1 MSPSQDIPSSKTLYV
16 FLDESG
22 NLDFSAKGTRHYVLA
37 AVVTENPLATSQE
50 LQDLKYEHLRNDTDT
65 TYFHASEDKQ
75 STRNDVI
82 NRLQRMTN
90 TLNVHYIHAQKNKT
104 YPALQNTADFYGK
117 LGTTLVKF
125 IVTWRTDNYNKVVIV
140 FDKALTNKEQKAFLS
155 QIKPELKR
163 LGKPYHIYFHQTLLD
178 FNGQIADYFA
188 WAKYVSLE
196 RHEQRPIT
204 SLSGIAMTHFD
215 LFRRGTKTWY

>member
-1 MSPSQDIPSSKTLYV
+1 MTQQEIPDPKTLYV

-22 NLDFSAKGTRHYVLA
+22 NLDFSNNGTKNYVLA

-50 LQDLKYEHLRNDTDT
+50 LQDLKYEHLRGDIDT

-75 STRNDVI
+75 AIRNDVI
-82 NRLQRMTN
+82 ARLQRMSN
-90 TLNVHYIHAQKNKT
+90 TINVHYIHAQKNKT
-104 YPALQNTADFYGK
+104 HPTLQNTPDFYGR

-125 IVTWRTDNYNKVVIV
+125 IVTWKTSNYDEVVIV

-155 QIKPELKR
+155 QIKPELKKI
-163 LGKPYHIYFHQTLLD
+163 GKPYHIYFHQTLLD

-196 RHEQRPIT
+196 RNELRPIQA
-204 SLSGIAMTHFD
+204 LSSIPMTHFD
-215 LFRRGTKTWY
+215 LFKRGTKLWY